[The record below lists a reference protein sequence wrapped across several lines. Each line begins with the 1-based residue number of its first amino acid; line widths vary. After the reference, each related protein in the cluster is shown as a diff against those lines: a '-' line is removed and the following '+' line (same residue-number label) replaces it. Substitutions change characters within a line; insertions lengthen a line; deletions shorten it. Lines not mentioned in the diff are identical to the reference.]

1 MDANEHRQVL
11 HIAPGSLLFFSPDDD
26 NIAEIKP
33 ETLNDAAI
41 LPFLEDKA
49 PSEVYDAVSNAYKGS
64 GDL

>member
-11 HIAPGSLLFFSPDDD
+11 HIKPGSLLFFSPDDD

-33 ETLNDAAI
+33 EKLTDTEI

-49 PSEVYDAVSNAYKGS
+49 PAEIFDAVSNAYKGA